1 MCVEALSNFTSAAS
15 DLVMLTDETEVAL
28 RPLLRQRLY
37 LSDHKAIRAV
47 RCYVT
52 ENKYV
57 RIRERRTTCRTSS
70 SSGSSDWFSASVPCG
85 NKGL

>member
-1 MCVEALSNFTSAAS
+1 MCVEASAAS

-28 RPLLRQRLY
+28 HPLLRQRLH
-37 LSDHKAIRAV
+37 LSDQKAIKAV

-57 RIRERRTTCRTSS
+57 GIRERRTTRRTSS
-70 SSGSSDWFSASVPCG
+70 SSDWFSASVPCG